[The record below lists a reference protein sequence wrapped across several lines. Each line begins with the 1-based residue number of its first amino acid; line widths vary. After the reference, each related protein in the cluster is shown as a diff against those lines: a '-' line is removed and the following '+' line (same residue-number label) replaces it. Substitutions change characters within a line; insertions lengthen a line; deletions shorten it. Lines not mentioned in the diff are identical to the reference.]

1 MSNADQFSGSGG
13 SLDAARPEL
22 EWSIGKFDQTHNI
35 KINSVYEL
43 PFGEGRRWLTSG
55 VVSQIAGGW
64 RVAVIQAYSSGFPIG
79 VTSNAPLNIFNGTN
93 RPNITGADW
102 RAPIAGSSFDPNVDK
117 FLSAAAFVQPVG
129 ALGNAPRLNANV
141 RRFWNANENVSLAR
155 AIKATKS
162 LQLDVRVEAFNIFN
176 RVVFGPPKHELQQQ
190 RVRHDQRRGQLA
202 ATPADR
208 PEAVLVAPV
217 RTDARAT

>member
-43 PFGEGRRWLTSG
+43 PCGEGRRWLTSG

-176 RVVFGPPKHELQQQ
+176 RVVFGPPNTNFSSNAFGTISGVDNSPRRLQI
-190 RVRHDQRRGQLA
+190 GLK
-202 ATPADR
+202 
-208 PEAVLVAPV
+208 LYW
-217 RTDARAT
+217 